1 MPDVFWRNTWAEN
14 ALMSEAYQTKENKEW
29 ERTRL
34 LVSMIHNVNCTK
46 RAQMIKPKDVIE
58 LPIDKI
64 KRKKLIYLTSI
75 KGRIYSNTGIR
86 KFIYPSRNGNIKIR
100 SLLSGTIKTDPTI
113 ERIISK

>member
-64 KRKKLIYLTSI
+64 KRKKSLEP
-75 KGRIYSNTGIR
+75 KGDLA
-86 KFIYPSRNGNIKIR
+86 KVKALEEKLSRAKWMPINK
-100 SLLSGTIKTDPTI
+100 L
-113 ERIISK
+113 

>member
-1 MPDVFWRNTWAEN
+1 
-14 ALMSEAYQTKENKEW
+14 MSEAYQTKENKEW

-64 KRKKLIYLTSI
+64 KRKKDRLLSMSHLLYLKNDQNLQEI
-75 KGRIYSNTGIR
+75 QEIR
-86 KFIYPSRNGNIKIR
+86 K
-100 SLLSGTIKTDPTI
+100 LS
-113 ERIISK
+113 

>member
-1 MPDVFWRNTWAEN
+1 MDYFIGRVGILPDVFWRNTWAEN

-46 RAQMIKPKDVIE
+46 KAQMIKPKDVIE

-64 KRKKLIYLTSI
+64 KRKKSLEP
-75 KGRIYSNTGIR
+75 KGDLA
-86 KFIYPSRNGNIKIR
+86 KVKALEEKLSRAKWMPINK
-100 SLLSGTIKTDPTI
+100 L
-113 ERIISK
+113 